1 MTFDNAWSTTD
12 SRSIAPSLLS
22 ASWSGACAPVAPRP
36 CCTRRASAQ
45 SPYLR
50 TGSAVVAEPATSGLG
65 MRMLLL
71 LLAVAA
77 VPRSSVGQNKFSG
90 AGVGTGTEGPAQD
103 FWREDLYDPSDA
115 WGQQYPRPKHIR
127 LPAGPLVRA
136 LPQFVAR
143 GAFRLEYFEKAA
155 VVLEVAKEEQTATNL
170 ILSVEDIYS
179 GGPYFFARGGG
190 PPEPE
195 HPLFPK
201 NVNFARGTF
210 ADVDTADRPPI
221 EGPDIKAALDRG
233 ETIFFN
239 DISSWEPDV
248 ARVAYGVAEALGLRT
263 AVNAYMTPPG
273 VSTSIA
279 THNDMQ
285 CTFIIQTSGVKHW
298 KVWLKSAT
306 LLPVDRQLTV
316 GKHTQTQVDVEQLGP
331 PDIETDLMPGQVLYV
346 PRGALHHT
354 STSLVE
360 TTDVSLTGVPSLH
373 LTLGVNVVRTDPK
386 VDGSEK
392 AARLAK
398 QFNHSVEN
406 TASRLILA
414 RSPVAT
420 ASLNSFYAEYM
431 KVAEALTQ
439 SDPRFRRSIMYS
451 NARATKESIRDLLS
465 GVIDGLMESPDFL
478 PSVAADVS
486 QEHEHW
492 RAERRSKLDAMLG
505 EPFVPDI
512 LIREE
517 PEQTCSVD
525 ERDSWSS
532 MKLSALVEV
541 AGERGVGEAAIDA
554 AMESGSPKEALLRE
568 LRAAAC

>member
-1 MTFDNAWSTTD
+1 MFFLVFLRGNSTFASLHTRHTRAKDRGSSDAPPRRQARALPGRR
-12 SRSIAPSLLS
+12 RSHPAGRPIFEHAGGLPTSPA
-22 ASWSGACAPVAPRP
+22 ASC
-36 CCTRRASAQ
+36 
-45 SPYLR
+45 LEMR
-50 TGSAVVAEPATSGLG
+50 T
-65 MRMLLL
+65 LLL
-71 LLAVAA
+71 LLTVAV
-77 VPRSSVGQNKFSG
+77 VPRSSVGRSKGKLAG
-90 AGVGTGTEGPAQD
+90 AGSGTLPLD

-179 GGPYFFARGGG
+179 GGPYPFGN
-190 PPEPE
+190 PDMEK
-195 HPLFPK
+195 PLFPK